1 MSTVL
6 DKGARRGAAAGP
18 APQVALPQVNLLP
31 PEVRAARGLRKTK
44 RWLLISLGLVVVLCI
59 GVFGVVAVS
68 AGLAATE
75 LVTAQSETL
84 DLQQEQTKYAEVPQV
99 LGALDNTK
107 AAVKVGMSTDIQ
119 WKAYGDAIGAVLPPN
134 TSIDTL
140 TVTAA
145 TPITPANPPADPL
158 QGANVGQIVF
168 SARSSTVLDTAALI
182 DALNSVP
189 GFADAWVSTSSLSE
203 DEHGV
208 YFATSATVQLTDAAF
223 SHRFDAIDS
232 EG

>member
-1 MSTVL
+1 MSTLL
-6 DKGARRGAAAGP
+6 DKGARRAATGP
-18 APQVALPQVNLLP
+18 APMLGLPQVNLLP

-44 RWLLISLGLVVVLCI
+44 RWLVISLILVVAICV
-59 GVFGVVAVS
+59 GVFGFSMVS

-75 LVTAQSETL
+75 LATAQAETL

-107 AAVKVGMSTDIQ
+107 AAVKLGMSTEIQ
-119 WKAYGDAIGAVLPPN
+119 WKAYGDAIGAVLPPA

-140 TVTAA
+140 VITAA
-145 TPITPANPPADPL
+145 TPAIPANPPADPL
-158 QGANVGQIVF
+158 QGVNVGQIVF
-168 SARSSTVLDTAALI
+168 SARSATVLDTAALI
-182 DALNSVP
+182 DALNGVP
-189 GFADAWVSTSSLSE
+189 GFADAWVSSSSLSE

-208 YFATSATVQLTDAAF
+208 YYSTSATVQLTDAAF